1 MDCNPSTTDQEI
13 VRLSLLDKNNYS
25 CLIERYE
32 AKLTRYIKR
41 FSGLGDDSAQDVL
54 QNTFIKAYKNL
65 NDFDQTLKFSSW
77 IYSIAHNETIS
88 YIRSQ
93 KNHGTNIGEFD
104 QEALEN
110 IASELKLETKAE
122 AGLLKEKVK
131 KVLADL
137 SPDYREI
144 LILSFIEQKDYAEI
158 SDILSKPMGTVAS
171 QISRAKK
178 QFLEKANNLGIKF

>member
-1 MDCNPSTTDQEI
+1 MVCDQNTTDQQI
-13 VRLSLLDKNNYS
+13 VQLSLIDKNNYS

-32 AKLTRYIKR
+32 AKLLRYIKR
-41 FSGLGDDSAQDVL
+41 FSGLSEDNAQDVL

-65 NDFDQTLKFSSW
+65 NDFDQGLKFSSW

-93 KNHGTNIGEFD
+93 KSHGANLGDFD

-110 IASELKLETKAE
+110 IASELKLESTAE
-122 AGLLKEKVK
+122 TGLLKEKVK
-131 KVLADL
+131 KVLANL
-137 SPDYREI
+137 NENYREI
-144 LILSFIEQKDYAEI
+144 LILSFIEQKDYSEI
-158 SDILSKPMGTVAS
+158 SDILAKPMGTVAS

-178 QFLEKANNLGIKF
+178 QFLEQAENMGIKF